1 MDVPTRWNS
10 TYYMFSRLILLEEAV
25 TVTVGLLHNPIA
37 MLTAEEWTLLREIC
51 KILEPFEQ
59 ITTEISSEKHVTISK
74 IIPIH
79 YGLVSVLKKF
89 QTEITVSAAQTLIL
103 DLLDSI
109 SKRFGRIEF
118 NPLLAKPTLLDP
130 RFKAKAFSS
139 ADAVRCVKG
148 AVQGDIVGLI
158 HQQNDLVE
166 SSPTSTANA
175 AQETCL
181 ENTKTSLI
189 WQSFDAL
196 VENVSEVSP
205 TATAIMEIRL
215 YLEEGI
221 LGRSEDPLMWWK
233 KRESL
238 YPNLSNLAKRH
249 LCAPSTSVP
258 SERIFSKAGQ
268 IVSERR
274 SRIKAKNV
282 TKLLFLNCNR
292 SFL

>member
-25 TVTVGLLHNPIA
+25 TVTVGLLHNPIT

-139 ADAVRCVKG
+139 ADAVRCVKD

-196 VENVSEVSP
+196 VENVSEAAASAVVNISLQAVHDSFQP
-205 TATAIMEIRL
+205 PITD
-215 YLEEGI
+215 
-221 LGRSEDPLMWWK
+221 DP
-233 KRESL
+233 
-238 YPNLSNLAKRH
+238 
-249 LCAPSTSVP
+249 
-258 SERIFSKAGQ
+258 
-268 IVSERR
+268 
-274 SRIKAKNV
+274 
-282 TKLLFLNCNR
+282 
-292 SFL
+292 